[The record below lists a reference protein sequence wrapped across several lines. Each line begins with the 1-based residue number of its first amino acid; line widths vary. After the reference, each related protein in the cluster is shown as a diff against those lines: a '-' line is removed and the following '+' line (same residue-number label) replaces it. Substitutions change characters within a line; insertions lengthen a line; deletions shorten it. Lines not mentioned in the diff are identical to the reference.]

1 MVSPGPEEER
11 LWPGGQRYSRPS
23 TFPCMSR
30 RLDEAKLRGGVM
42 ELTLSDEEL
51 EFLLNILEQR
61 HQEVLEEITHTDRR
75 EFKEALRR
83 NEKVLESLV
92 CRLRGMA
99 VQESKP

>member
-1 MVSPGPEEER
+1 
-11 LWPGGQRYSRPS
+11 
-23 TFPCMSR
+23 
-30 RLDEAKLRGGVM
+30 M